1 MIKLTTV
8 RNICFIVGVLIFVL
22 LIEFSLW
29 HTADMWKNEF
39 KSEIFGSFWEYYFT
53 RAKGELAISMF
64 FLAMFSALGI
74 YFHCRFCKK

>member
-8 RNICFIVGVLIFVL
+8 RNICFVAGALIFVL
-22 LIEFSLW
+22 LIVYSLW

-53 RAKGELAISMF
+53 RAKGELSISVF
-64 FLAMFSALGI
+64 IFAMFSALGT
-74 YFHCRFCKK
+74 YLHDRFCRN